1 MSRFRTRIGVAAAA
15 LLALT
20 ATSCASD
27 KAGGGDAKTGP
38 DGVKYGPGVTDDK
51 ITVGMITDLTGPYA
65 ALGKSISQ
73 GAQLHFEQL
82 NAAGG
87 ICGRTVEPLV
97 RDMGYD
103 VQKSV
108 AAYTELESKVA
119 ALPHF
124 IGSATVSAV
133 RQRLDAGGPLTLVLA
148 WAPNLLG
155 SKAIQMT
162 GTTYAVDVI
171 NGVDFLVKEK
181 GLKSGAKIG
190 HVYVEGEYGEDSLAG
205 SKFAAGKLGLQ
216 VVEQKVK
223 ATDADMSSQVAVMKE
238 AGVKAVVLSVSPKQT
253 ASFVGVALS
262 QGLDVPFIGSNSS
275 FAPQLLDTP
284 VGPALIKNFVVMQA
298 SSPLSADL
306 DAMKKLA
313 ADYKA
318 KYPDATL
325 DNGVMA
331 GYTTAA
337 ITGDALKLACEKK
350 DLSREGI
357 ISAHRSQNAWDGGF
371 GGKLDFTDFNQPPS
385 RQTHIL
391 RPDKEAL
398 GGLKT
403 VQGASVSEN
412 AAKYEIKVG

>member
-1 MSRFRTRIGVAAAA
+1 MNGFRLSVGAIGVAAM
-15 LLALT
+15 LALT
-20 ATSCASD
+20 ACGSD
-27 KAGGGDAKTGP
+27 KSVDGGDSTGA
-38 DGVKYGPGVTDDK
+38 DGVKHGPGVTDK
-51 ITVGMITDLTGPYA
+51 TISVGMITDMTGPYA

-73 GAQLHFEQL
+73 GAQLYFDQV
-82 NAAGG
+82 NKDGG
-87 ICGRTVEPLV
+87 ICKREVKPEV

-108 AAYTELESKVA
+108 AAYTELEPKVA
-119 ALPHF
+119 AFAHF
-124 IGSATVSAV
+124 IGSATVGAV
-133 RQRLDAGGPLTLVLA
+133 QDRIAKDGPLTLVLA
-148 WAPNLLG
+148 WSPQMLG
-155 SKAIQMT
+155 AKQIQMT
-162 GTTYAVDVI
+162 GTTYAIDVI
-171 NGVDFLVKEK
+171 NGVDYAVKEY
-181 GLKSGAKIG
+181 GLKSGDKIG
-190 HVYVEGEYGEDSLAG
+190 HIYVEGDYGVDSLAG
-205 SKFAAGKLGLQ
+205 STYAAEQHGMS

-223 ATDADMSSQVAVMKE
+223 ATDADMTSQIAAMKS

-253 ASFVGVALS
+253 ASAVGVAAA
-262 QGLDVPFIGSNSS
+262 QGLNVPFLGSNSS

-371 GGKLDFTDFNQPPS
+371 GSKLDFTDYNQPPS
-385 RQTHIL
+385 RETHIL
-391 RPDKEAL
+391 RPDKDAL

-412 AAKYEIKVG
+412 AQKYEIKLG